1 MKGGRPDERGEH
13 RKAAWP
19 QTLQELGDRVEHM
32 FASQR
37 QLNAKQHEAATFGD
51 GPLRVIAGPG
61 TGKTTTLTARVEVL
75 LERGV
80 MPERILL
87 LTFTR
92 RAAREIV
99 NRVRAIRGAD
109 QVRRVS
115 GGTFHSVA
123 HHTLRRHH
131 AAVGLPEGF
140 GVLDRGDAADLMD
153 LVRGELGVVS
163 RERRLP
169 KKATLAALYSRTV
182 NTGMPL
188 VDVMRDN
195 TPWCADSSDEVAS
208 IFTAF
213 VARKRSLGLLDF
225 DDLLLYWRVAAQD
238 DVLGEEL
245 GAAYDHILVDE
256 FQDVNLL
263 QLDVLVGLRRVDP
276 RLTLVGDD
284 AQAIYGFRGASAR
297 FLLDAERYFSGLAT
311 ITLDVNYRSSAAILR
326 VANAIAA
333 DAPEGFCSVLREE
346 VPVIGASQPL
356 LVHCANEREQ
366 SELVTDRVLELYEQ
380 GVALQKQ
387 AVLFRAAHHSADLE
401 IELARRRIPFV
412 KYGGLRYLEAAHV
425 KDLLAAFR
433 LADNPRDEMAWFRL
447 LQLMPGVGPAKA
459 RRAIN
464 ALRDIDGNIP
474 MSHGEIKRRWS
485 GVFDVLPSDTREMS
499 RDLVEA
505 MCEKE
510 FEPVVVHAERLRQ
523 AIAPLIAASYDDAT
537 PRLED
542 LGALVLACAEATRLS
557 DVAAEQ
563 ALEPP
568 TSTGDLAG
576 PPMIDEDWLVLSTV
590 HSAKGLEF
598 DAVHVIHAA
607 DGNFP
612 SDMSL
617 GSPEG
622 LEEERRLFYVSV
634 TRARRNLAIYV
645 PLRYHHHRVRDDH
658 SWSQPSRFLSESV
671 RSTLVEVTSEGVSE
685 RSPSSSS
692 TVAIDGSEVVAGQL
706 SKLW

>member
-1 MKGGRPDERGEH
+1 MPASH
-13 RKAAWP
+13 R
-19 QTLQELGDRVEHM
+19 E
-32 FASQR
+32 
-37 QLNAKQHEAATFGD
+37 LNARQREAASFGD

-61 TGKTTTLTARVEVL
+61 TGKTTTLTARVEFL

-80 MPERILL
+80 APERI

-92 RAAREIV
+92 RSSREIV
-99 NRVRAIRGAD
+99 SRVGALRGAD
-109 QVRRVS
+109 HGRRVS

-131 AAVGLPEGF
+131 AALGLPAGF
-140 GVLDRGDAADLMD
+140 GVLDRGDAADLID
-153 LVRGELGVVS
+153 LVRGELGILS
-163 RERRLP
+163 KERRLP
-169 KKATLAALYSRTV
+169 KKSTLGALYSRTV
-182 NTGMPL
+182 NTGMRL
-188 VDVMRDN
+188 ADVMREN
-195 TPWCADSSDEVAS
+195 TPWCAESFEEVAS
-208 IFTAF
+208 LFTAF
-213 VARKRSLGLLDF
+213 VARKQSLGLLDF

-238 DVLGEEL
+238 DALGEEL

-263 QLDVLVGLRRVDP
+263 QLDVLVGLRRIDP
-276 RLTLVGDD
+276 RLTIVGDD
-284 AQAIYGFRGASAR
+284 AQAIYGFRGATAR
-297 FLLDAERYFSGLAT
+297 FLLDAERYFNGLTT
-311 ITLDVNYRSSAAILR
+311 ITLDVNYRSSGAILG
-326 VANAIAA
+326 VANALAA
-333 DAPEGFCSVLREE
+333 DAPEGFSSVLREV
-346 VPVIGASQPL
+346 VPVSGASQPL
-356 LVHCANEREQ
+356 LVHCADERDQ
-366 SELVTDRVLELYEQ
+366 SESVADRVLEFYEQ
-380 GVALQKQ
+380 GIALQKQ

-447 LQLMPGVGPAKA
+447 LQLLPGVGPAKA

-464 ALRDIDGNIP
+464 ALREMDGRIP
-474 MSHGEIKRRWS
+474 LSHGEIQRRWS
-485 GVFDVLPSDTREMS
+485 DVVDVLPIDVRDMS
-499 RDLVEA
+499 RDLA
-505 MCEKE
+505 DALCERE
-510 FEPVVVHAERLRQ
+510 LEPVEVHAERIRR
-523 AIAPLIAASYDDAT
+523 AIVPLISSSYDDAVA
-537 PRLED
+537 RLED
-542 LGALVLACAEATRLS
+542 LGALVLACTGTLRLS

-576 PPMIDEDWLVLSTV
+576 PPMIDEDWLILSTV

-622 LEEERRLFYVSV
+622 LEEERRLFYVAI
-634 TRARRNLAIYV
+634 TRARRDLAIYV

-658 SWSQPSRFLSESV
+658 SWAQPSRFLSESV
-671 RSTLVEVTSEGVSE
+671 RSALIEIPAAGKSQQLSS
-685 RSPSSSS
+685 SPS
-692 TVAIDGSEVVAGQL
+692 TVVIDGSGVVEGQL

>member
-1 MKGGRPDERGEH
+1 
-13 RKAAWP
+13 
-19 QTLQELGDRVEHM
+19 M
-32 FASQR
+32 FALERDLNER
-37 QLNAKQHEAATFGD
+37 QLEAATFGD

-61 TGKTTTLTARVEVL
+61 TGKTTTLTARVQFL

-92 RAAREIV
+92 RSAREIV
-99 NRVRAIRGAD
+99 NRVRAMRGAD
-109 QVRRVS
+109 SARRVS

-123 HHTLRRHH
+123 HHSLRRHH

-140 GVLDRGDAADLMD
+140 GVLDSGDAADLMD
-153 LVRGELGVVS
+153 LVRGEMSIVS
-163 RERRLP
+163 RDRRLP
-169 KKATLAALYSRTV
+169 KKSTLAALYSRTV
-182 NTGMPL
+182 NTGVSL
-188 VDVMRDN
+188 ADVMREV
-195 TPWCADSSDEVAS
+195 TPWCAESLDEVGS
-208 IFTAF
+208 IFSAF
-213 VARKRSLGLLDF
+213 VARKQTLGLLDF
-225 DDLLLYWRVAAQD
+225 DDLLLYWRAAVQD
-238 DVLGEEL
+238 TALGDEL
-245 GAAYDHILVDE
+245 SAAYDHVLVDE
-256 FQDVNLL
+256 FQDVNRL
-263 QLDVLVGLRRVDP
+263 QLDVLVGLRRRNP
-276 RLTLVGDD
+276 RLTIVGDD
-284 AQAIYGFRGASAR
+284 AQAIYGFRGATAR
-297 FLLDAERYFSGLAT
+297 FLLDAEVYFDGLT
-311 ITLDVNYRSSAAILR
+311 TVTLNVNYRSSGSILA

-333 DAPEGFCSVLREE
+333 DAPEGFTSVLREV
-346 VPVIGASQPL
+346 VPLAGASQPL
-356 LVHCANEREQ
+356 LIHCADEREQ
-366 SELVTDRVLELYEQ
+366 SESVADRVLDLYEQ

-387 AVLFRAAHHSADLE
+387 AVLFRAVHHSADLE

-447 LQLMPGVGPAKA
+447 FQLMPGVGPAKA
-459 RRAIN
+459 RRAID
-464 ALRDIDGNIP
+464 ALRDGDGKIP
-474 MSHGEIKRRWS
+474 LSHTELQQHWS
-485 GVFDVLPSDTREMS
+485 DVSDALSDDARLMAH
-499 RDLVEA
+499 DLSDA
-505 MCEKE
+505 LCERE
-510 FEPVVVHAERLRQ
+510 FEPVELHAERIRRALT
-523 AIAPLIAASYDDAT
+523 PLITSSYDDAA

-542 LGALVLACAEATRLS
+542 LGALVLACSGMTRLS

-568 TSTGDLAG
+568 ASTGDFAG
-576 PPMIDEDWLVLSTV
+576 PPMVDEDWLVLSTV

-622 LEEERRLFYVSV
+622 LEEERRLFYVAV
-634 TRARRNLAIYV
+634 TRARRNLALYV

-658 SWSQPSRFLSESV
+658 SWAQPSRFLSDQV
-671 RSTLVEVTSEGVSE
+671 RSTLAEIPAVRANLEGP
-685 RSPSSSS
+685 SPTPS
-692 TVAIDGSEVVAGQL
+692 VVVDGSAVVVGQL

>member
-1 MKGGRPDERGEH
+1 
-13 RKAAWP
+13 
-19 QTLQELGDRVEHM
+19 M
-32 FASQR
+32 FALERDLNER
-37 QLNAKQHEAATFGD
+37 QLEAATFGD

-61 TGKTTTLTARVEVL
+61 TGKTTTLTARVQFL

-92 RAAREIV
+92 RSAREIV
-99 NRVRAIRGAD
+99 NRVRAMRGAD
-109 QVRRVS
+109 SARRVS

-123 HHTLRRHH
+123 HHSLRRHH

-140 GVLDRGDAADLMD
+140 GVLDSGDAADLMD
-153 LVRGELGVVS
+153 LVRGEMSIVS
-163 RERRLP
+163 RDRRLP
-169 KKATLAALYSRTV
+169 KKSTLAALYSRTV
-182 NTGMPL
+182 NTGVSL
-188 VDVMRDN
+188 ADVMREV
-195 TPWCADSSDEVAS
+195 TPWCAESLDEVGS
-208 IFTAF
+208 IFSAF
-213 VARKRSLGLLDF
+213 VARKQTLGLLDF
-225 DDLLLYWRVAAQD
+225 DDLLLYWRAAVQD
-238 DVLGEEL
+238 TALGDEL
-245 GAAYDHILVDE
+245 SAAYDHVLVDE
-256 FQDVNLL
+256 FQDVNRL
-263 QLDVLVGLRRVDP
+263 QLDVLVGLRRLNP
-276 RLTLVGDD
+276 RLTIVGDD
-284 AQAIYGFRGASAR
+284 AQAIYGFRGATAR
-297 FLLDAERYFSGLAT
+297 FLLDAEVYFDGLT
-311 ITLDVNYRSSAAILR
+311 TVTLNVNYRSSGSILA

-333 DAPEGFCSVLREE
+333 DAPEGFTSVLREV
-346 VPVIGASQPL
+346 VPLAGASQPL
-356 LVHCANEREQ
+356 LIHCADEREQ
-366 SELVTDRVLELYEQ
+366 SESVADRVLDLYEQ

-387 AVLFRAAHHSADLE
+387 AVLFRAVHHSADLE

-447 LQLMPGVGPAKA
+447 FQLMPGVGPAKA
-459 RRAIN
+459 RRAID
-464 ALRDIDGNIP
+464 ALRDGDGKIP
-474 MSHGEIKRRWS
+474 LSHTELQQHWS
-485 GVFDVLPSDTREMS
+485 DVSDALSDDARLMAH
-499 RDLVEA
+499 DLSDA
-505 MCEKE
+505 LCERE
-510 FEPVVVHAERLRQ
+510 FEPVELHAERIRRALT
-523 AIAPLIAASYDDAT
+523 PLITSSYDDAA

-542 LGALVLACAEATRLS
+542 LGALVLACSGMTRLS

-568 TSTGDLAG
+568 ASTGDFAG
-576 PPMIDEDWLVLSTV
+576 PPMVDEDWLVLSTV

-622 LEEERRLFYVSV
+622 LEEERRLFYVAV
-634 TRARRNLAIYV
+634 TRARRNLALYV

-658 SWSQPSRFLSESV
+658 SWAQPSRFLSDQV
-671 RSTLVEVTSEGVSE
+671 RSTLAEIPAVRANLEGP
-685 RSPSSSS
+685 SPTPS
-692 TVAIDGSEVVAGQL
+692 VVVDGSAVVAGQL

>member
-1 MKGGRPDERGEH
+1 
-13 RKAAWP
+13 
-19 QTLQELGDRVEHM
+19 M
-32 FASQR
+32 FASRRELNERQR
-37 QLNAKQHEAATFGD
+37 EAATFGD

-61 TGKTTTLTARVEVL
+61 TGKTTTLTARVEFL
-75 LERGV
+75 LGQGV
-80 MPERILL
+80 APERILL

-92 RAAREIV
+92 RSAREIV
-99 NRVRAIRGAD
+99 SRVRALRSAD
-109 QVRRVS
+109 QRRRVS

-131 AAVGLPEGF
+131 AALGLPEGF
-140 GVLDRGDAADLMD
+140 GVLDHGDAADLMD
-153 LVRGELGVVS
+153 LVRGELRILS

-169 KKATLAALYSRTV
+169 KKGTLGALYSRTV
-182 NTGMPL
+182 NTGTQL
-188 VDVMRDN
+188 ADVMHEH
-195 TPWCADSSDEVAS
+195 TPWCVDSLDEVAAL
-208 IFTAF
+208 FTAF

-238 DVLGEEL
+238 EALGKEL

-256 FQDVNLL
+256 FQDVNRL
-263 QLDVLVGLRRVDP
+263 QLDVLVGLRRMDP
-276 RLTLVGDD
+276 RVTIVGDD
-284 AQAIYGFRGASAR
+284 AQAIYGFRGATAR
-297 FLLDAERYFSGLAT
+297 FLLDAEHYFSDLTT
-311 ITLDVNYRSSAAILR
+311 ITLDANYRSSGAILD

-333 DAPEGFCSVLREE
+333 GAPEGFSSVLHEH
-346 VPVIGASQPL
+346 VPISGASQPL
-356 LVHCANEREQ
+356 LVHCADERDQ
-366 SELVTDRVLELYEQ
+366 SESVADRVLELYEQ
-380 GVALQKQ
+380 GITLQKQ

-401 IELARRRIPFV
+401 LELARRRIPFV

-459 RRAIN
+459 RQAIN
-464 ALRDIDGNIP
+464 ALRDQDGIIP
-474 MSHGEIKRRWS
+474 LSHGEIQERWS
-485 GVFDVLPSDTREMS
+485 GFVDVLPDDVNEMS
-499 RDLVEA
+499 TDLA
-505 MCEKE
+505 NALREKE
-510 FEPVVVHAERLRQ
+510 FEPAEIHAERIRR
-523 AIAPLIAASYDDAT
+523 AIEPLISSTYEDAAA
-537 PRLED
+537 RLED
-542 LGALVLACAEATRLS
+542 LGALVLACTGTSRLS

-576 PPMIDEDWLVLSTV
+576 PPMVDEDWLVLSTV

-622 LEEERRLFYVSV
+622 LEEERRLFYVAI
-634 TRARRNLAIYV
+634 TRARRNLAVYV

-658 SWSQPSRFLSESV
+658 SWAQPSRFLSESV
-671 RSTLVEVTSEGVSE
+671 RSNLVEFAAAD
-685 RSPSSSS
+685 RSQQSPTAPS
-692 TVAIDGSEVVAGQL
+692 TVAIDGSDVVAEQL
-706 SKLW
+706 RQLWRFAPAAKARSTIQRRSVT

>member
-1 MKGGRPDERGEH
+1 MFTPQPD
-13 RKAAWP
+13 
-19 QTLQELGDRVEHM
+19 
-32 FASQR
+32 
-37 QLNAKQHEAATFGD
+37 LNARQREAATFGD

-61 TGKTTTLTARVEVL
+61 TGKTTTLTARVNFL

-80 MPERILL
+80 APERILL

-92 RAAREIV
+92 RSAREIV
-99 NRVRAIRGAD
+99 SRVRALRAVSRG
-109 QVRRVS
+109 RRVS

-123 HHTLRRHH
+123 HTTLRRHH
-131 AAVGLPEGF
+131 AAVGLPAGF

-153 LVRGELGVVS
+153 LVRGELGILS

-169 KKATLAALYSRTV
+169 KKATLGALYSRTV
-182 NTGMPL
+182 NTGMQL
-188 VDVMRDN
+188 ADVMREN
-195 TPWCADSSDEVAS
+195 TPWCAESVDEVAS
-208 IFTAF
+208 LFTAF

-238 DVLGEEL
+238 EALGKEL

-263 QLDVLVGLRRVDP
+263 QLDVLVGLRRLDT
-276 RLTLVGDD
+276 RLTIVGDD
-284 AQAIYGFRGASAR
+284 AQAIYGFRGATAR
-297 FLLDAERYFSGLAT
+297 YLLDADKYFDDLTT
-311 ITLDVNYRSSAAILR
+311 ITLDVNYRSSGAILE

-333 DAPEGFCSVLREE
+333 DAPEGFSSVLREK
-346 VPVIGASQPL
+346 VPITGASQPS
-356 LVHCANEREQ
+356 LVHCADERDQ
-366 SELVTDRVLELYEQ
+366 SESVANRVLELYEQ
-380 GVALQKQ
+380 GVSLQRQ

-447 LQLMPGVGPAKA
+447 LQLLPEVGPATT
-459 RRAIN
+459 RRALD
-464 ALRDIDGNIP
+464 ALRDRDGTLP
-474 MSHGEIKRRWS
+474 LSHGEIQRRWS
-485 GVFDVLPSDTREMS
+485 SVDDVLPSDAQEMS
-499 RDLVEA
+499 RDLA
-505 MCEKE
+505 DALCENA
-510 FEPVVVHAERLRQ
+510 FEPVEVHAERIRR
-523 AIAPLIAASYDDAT
+523 AIAPLITTSYDDAT
-537 PRLED
+537 SRLED
-542 LGALVLACAEATRLS
+542 LGALVLACAGTLRLS

-568 TSTGDLAG
+568 ASTGDLAG
-576 PPMIDEDWLVLSTV
+576 PPMVDEDWLVLSTV

-612 SDMSL
+612 SDMAL

-622 LEEERRLFYVSV
+622 LEEERRLFYVAI
-634 TRARRNLAIYV
+634 TRARRSLAIYV

-658 SWSQPSRFLSESV
+658 SWAQPSRFLSELV
-671 RSTLVEVTSEGVSE
+671 RATLAECPFAAE
-685 RSPSSSS
+685 RVQVPSSPT
-692 TVAIDGSEVVAGQL
+692 TVAIDAARVVEGQM